1 MTAIALDQ
9 RTAFTWQLRLPTFE
23 GPLDLLLRLIERE
36 QLPITDVSLVM
47 VAEQFL
53 LATRE
58 IGIERPESVAEFAAV
73 GARLVALK
81 ARSLLPR
88 PDAEDEDDGPS
99 ELVVQLIEYRTIKAA
114 AQEFAAWD
122 RLGAHAFAKGQQA
135 VDLPDKPVEL
145 PLGLHEPRQLAR
157 AISRRLVSNK
167 AVTRLVAVRP
177 MIPLRTMVNRLLDVI
192 EGRTVEFQKVAAS
205 ECADP
210 HEVRALFLALL
221 VLVRR
226 NIVTAEQN
234 EPYGP
239 IAVQRIAGA
248 HYDMSINPE
257 EM

>member
-167 AVTRLVAVRP
+167 AV
-177 MIPLRTMVNRLLDVI
+177 NRLLDVI